1 MASLPIRTF
10 VDSYFKGSLTVI
22 KKLFHKIWKLMF
34 VFIMHSIV
42 IIKYIRTYD
51 YIVIKDIFGQNKFNK
66 K

>member
-1 MASLPIRTF
+1 
-10 VDSYFKGSLTVI
+10 
-22 KKLFHKIWKLMF
+22 MF
-34 VFIMHSIV
+34 VFTMHSIV